1 MEGYRIRLGEDG
13 LVEIL
18 KENETI
24 FSVKTSIKKISIENE
39 IELKGVGKYT
49 MAFTHK
55 SFEDILKSTEFQ
67 DDPGFFILEYQ
78 KAIEG
83 RAEEFRKEP
92 IEIVR
97 DFERYLVYIGEKF
110 FEKAR
115 IGRKVFEDIYMY
127 IRIVVDKKNKRIVG
141 MDIQYSL

>member
-1 MEGYRIRLGEDG
+1 M
-13 LVEIL
+13 
-18 KENETI
+18 
-24 FSVKTSIKKISIENE
+24 
-39 IELKGVGKYT
+39 KGVGKYT

-92 IEIVR
+92 IE
-97 DFERYLVYIGEKF
+97 
-110 FEKAR
+110 
-115 IGRKVFEDIYMY
+115 
-127 IRIVVDKKNKRIVG
+127 
-141 MDIQYSL
+141 